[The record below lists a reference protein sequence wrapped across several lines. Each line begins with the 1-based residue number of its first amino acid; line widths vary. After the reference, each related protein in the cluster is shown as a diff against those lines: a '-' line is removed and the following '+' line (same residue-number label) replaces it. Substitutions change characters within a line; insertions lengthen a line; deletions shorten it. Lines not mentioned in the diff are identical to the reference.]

1 MSAKIYLFSER
12 KELSSC
18 KYYKFY
24 IL

>member
-12 KELSSC
+12 KELSPC

-24 IL
+24 II

>member
-12 KELSSC
+12 NKLFTC
-18 KYYKFY
+18 KYYKIY

>member
-12 KELSSC
+12 NKLSTC
-18 KYYKFY
+18 KHYKIY